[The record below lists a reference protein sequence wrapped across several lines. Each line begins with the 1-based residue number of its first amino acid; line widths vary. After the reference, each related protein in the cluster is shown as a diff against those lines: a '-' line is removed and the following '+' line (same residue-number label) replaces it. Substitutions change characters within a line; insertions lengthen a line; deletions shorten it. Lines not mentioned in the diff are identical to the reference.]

1 MYRLGLINGMDVV
14 VLLLQVLM
22 ELMGQIV
29 EQPFYDTL
37 RTQQQ
42 LGYIVFS
49 GEWWLPA
56 FS

>member
-1 MYRLGLINGMDVV
+1 MDVV